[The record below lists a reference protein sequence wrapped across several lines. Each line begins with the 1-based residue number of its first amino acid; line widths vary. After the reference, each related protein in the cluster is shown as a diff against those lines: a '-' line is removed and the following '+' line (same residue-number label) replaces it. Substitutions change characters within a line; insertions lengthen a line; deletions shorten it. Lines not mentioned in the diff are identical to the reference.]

1 MSDSDWM
8 GMVSVV
14 VGGEVAAGLANPAVL
29 DPQHRGQGEQALGD
43 ADEDTRRGPPTV
55 LLQPE
60 LVLERVDHAL
70 NPLADP
76 AKRPVPAWLVR
87 PGPAQHDP
95 AQLPHLPLQGPPP
108 PPPFG

>member
-1 MSDSDWM
+1 MSDCDWM

-14 VGGEVAAGLANPAVL
+14 VGGEVAAGLAKPAVL
-29 DPQHRGQGEQALGD
+29 EPQHRGQGEQALGD

-76 AKRPVPAWLVR
+76 AKRPVPAWLLGPV
-87 PGPAQHDP
+87 PAPHAPAQ
-95 AQLPHLPLQGPPP
+95 PPP
-108 PPPFG
+108 G